1 MLTLTRIRSARAK
14 STRAHTGW
22 RGQRLITVLVAL
34 CAGTLLGGCRT
45 HRILVVDSEPRGAL
59 VRFDGEVLGRTPLEY
74 EFQHYGPRRLT
85 LYLPGYGTWS
95 ERVYLKTPWYS
106 YFPLDFLTEVLIP
119 MGLTHRRS
127 FHIELEPDVG
137 DDGGTTPATD
147 CFVRRAAAVRRAEMD
162 ESQGDGDRP

>member
-1 MLTLTRIRSARAK
+1 MVTLLAVFVALTL
-14 STRAHTGW
+14 
-22 RGQRLITVLVAL
+22 V
-34 CAGTLLGGCRT
+34 GGCRT

-59 VRFDGEVLGRTPLEY
+59 VRFDGEVLGRTPLEH

-127 FHIELEPDVG
+127 FHVELQPDVG
-137 DDGGTTPATD
+137 DEGGTTPATD
-147 CFVRRAAAVRRAEMD
+147 GFVRRAAAVRRAESEAHAGD
-162 ESQGDGDRP
+162 TGETGDGDRP